1 MNILITGCSRGIGRG
16 FLEAF
21 LLRKDIQK
29 VFAVTTHAEGL
40 KALHDSSKG
49 KLQILPFSVS
59 EESVVKQLQEALGS
73 ETLDLLINCAG
84 TYPKEPDDFEKIK
97 TATLDEGMR
106 INTYSVLYCLQACLP
121 ALTRAKHAKVVSMT
135 SLMGSISDNTSG
147 GAYAYRMSK
156 AALNMLN
163 KSFAND
169 YPEIISVVFH
179 PGWVKTDMGGA
190 GAPTSIDESVK
201 GMIKKIDQLQSSD
214 SGGFFDHEGDV
225 VEW

>member
-16 FLEAF
+16 FLETY
-21 LLRKDIQK
+21 LQRSEVKK
-29 VFAVTTHAEGL
+29 VFAVTTHAAGL
-40 KALHDSSKG
+40 KALQDSAKG

-59 EESVVKQLQEALGS
+59 EESTVGQLAEALAAES
-73 ETLDLLINCAG
+73 IDLLINCAG

-97 TATLDEGMR
+97 IGSLEEGMR
-106 INTYSVLYCLQACLP
+106 VNTYSVFFVLQGCLP
-121 ALTRAKHAKVVSMT
+121 ALQRAKHAKVASLT

-147 GAYAYRMSK
+147 GAYAYRISK

-169 YPEIISVVFH
+169 YPELTSVVFH

-190 GAPTSIDESVK
+190 NAPTSIEESVK
-201 GMIKKIDQLQSSD
+201 GMVKKIDALKNSD
-214 SGGFFDHEGDV
+214 TGGFFDHEGDA